1 MSGLLLFSWSFK
13 YTEYMINDTP
23 CSFCVPEVEIEQ
35 EIARF
40 GTIRFIYPRTP
51 IIPQHVM
58 LVPLRHVEHLDDLT
72 SGEAAD
78 VIKAYGLLKQA
89 NRDLDQ
95 STGGNL
101 FVNDGRIAGQH
112 VPHVHFHVFGRA
124 EHEATNPYSVLNNLK
139 SEPVPRLDPAEI
151 RRRADRLKAAIAK
164 AKK

>member
-1 MSGLLLFSWSFK
+1 
-13 YTEYMINDTP
+13 MIKDTP

-40 GTIRFIYPRTP
+40 GTVRFLYPRTP
-51 IIPQHVM
+51 TILQHVM
-58 LVPLRHVEHLDDLT
+58 LVPLRHVEHLDNLT

-78 VIKAYGLLKQA
+78 VIKAYGLLKKA

-124 EHEATNPYSVLNNLK
+124 ENETKNPYDVLNNLK
-139 SEPVPRLDPAEI
+139 VDPVPRLELSEI
-151 RRRADRLKAAIAK
+151 RQRADRLKAAISK
-164 AKK
+164 YLSN